1 MQIKYVGVKQDGET
15 AFIHDTKIT
24 WFPGDSFD
32 IDAGIAK
39 RMLNHPDVFA
49 VDEAE
54 KTTVVIDPITSPA
67 PVLLAD
73 GLANQQIS
81 PEAFITT
88 PDGVTH
94 ALNVLDRAALHALAK
109 ELDVKVHHNAGA
121 DKVIEALQT
130 AFPA

>member
-24 WFPGDSFD
+24 WLQGDSHD
-32 IDAGIAK
+32 VADDVAA
-39 RMLNHPDVFA
+39 RMLKHPDVFA
-49 VDEAE
+49 MDEVEIPAVPLVDAGN
-54 KTTVVIDPITSPA
+54 A
-67 PVLLAD
+67 
-73 GLANQQIS
+73 
-81 PEAFITT
+81 EAFITT

-94 ALNVLDRAALHALAK
+94 ALGVLDRAALHALAK

-121 DKVIEALQT
+121 DKVIEALQA

>member
-24 WFPGDSFD
+24 WFQGDSHE
-32 IDAGIAK
+32 IADAIAA
-39 RMLNHPDVFA
+39 RMLKHPDVFA
-49 VDEAE
+49 IDEAE
-54 KTTVVIDPITSPA
+54 KTPAVIDPSTSPA

-73 GLANQQIS
+73 GRANQQIS

-88 PDGVTH
+88 PGGVTH